1 MSLPSVPAPVPG
13 GASLFGLDPTF
24 TNLNHGSVGAVPLTV
39 RNRRRLITD
48 ELEHDPRGFFKSRVR
63 RVTAARHAVAG
74 LVGADPE
81 LTAFVTNVTTGSAVV
96 LHSLGLRSGDEVVTT
111 IHGYGAI
118 GFNVDA
124 YAPAGVVHKV
134 ADMPLIP
141 TDDEVVDGI
150 LAQVTDRT
158 RLVICDHI
166 TSATA
171 RLFPIARI
179 AAELRSRGVP
189 LLVDAAHV
197 PGHIPADVTALGA
210 DFWVGNLHKWAF
222 APRGSALLTVA
233 PEWKDR
239 IRPLVISWENE
250 AGYPVAVE
258 YNGTD
263 DWTNYLAAPAGVELL
278 DDLGP
283 ELVAAHNRRLAH
295 YGLSVLSKAL
305 NVETPDAGPSE
316 LAMRLVFLPEG
327 VGDTQE
333 KCARIEQAVRDELR
347 TELTVNSFGGTG
359 TMRVAAQIYNTPADY
374 ERLADRLPALLHSL
388 T

>member
-1 MSLPSVPAPVPG
+1 MSHPSAPAPVPG

-48 ELEHDPRGFFKSRVR
+48 ELERDPRGFFKTRVP

-81 LTAFVTNVTTGSAVV
+81 LTAFVTNVTTGTAVV
-96 LHSLGLRSGDEVVTT
+96 LHSLGLTTGDEVVTT
-111 IHGYGAI
+111 VHGYGAV

-134 ADMPLIP
+134 ADMPLLP

-171 RLFPIARI
+171 RLLPIERI
-179 AAELRSRGVP
+179 NTELRSRGVP

-197 PGHIPADVTALGA
+197 PGHLPADVTALGA

-239 IRPLVISWENE
+239 IRPLVVSWENE

-278 DDLGP
+278 ADLGL
-283 ELVAAHNRRLAH
+283 ERVQTHNRQLAH

-305 NVETPDAGPSE
+305 NVETPDSGPSD

-347 TELTVNSFGGTG
+347 TELTVNAFGGRG
-359 TMRVAAQIYNTPADY
+359 TMRIAAQIHNTPADY

-388 T
+388 A

>member
-1 MSLPSVPAPVPG
+1 MSHPSAPAPVPG
-13 GASLFGLDPTF
+13 GASLFGLAPDF
-24 TNLNHGSVGAVPLTV
+24 TNLNHGAVGAVPLTV

-48 ELEHDPRGFFKSRVR
+48 ELELDPRGFFKTRVE
-63 RVTAARHAVAG
+63 RVTAARHAVVG

-81 LTAFVTNVTTGSAVV
+81 LSSFVTNVTTGTAIV
-96 LHSLGLRSGDEVVTT
+96 LRSLDLTAGDEVVTT
-111 IHGYGAI
+111 VHGYGAI
-118 GFNVDA
+118 GYNVDA
-124 YAPAGVVHKV
+124 YAPAGVIHKV

-150 LAQVTDRT
+150 LAQITDRT
-158 RLVICDHI
+158 RLVICDHV

-197 PGHIPADVTALGA
+197 PGHLPADVTALGA

-222 APRGSALLTVA
+222 APRGTALLAVT
-233 PEWKDR
+233 PEWKNR
-239 IRPLVISWENE
+239 IRPLVVSWEHE

-263 DWTNYLAAPAGVELL
+263 DWTNWLAAPAGIELL
-278 DDLGP
+278 TDLGP
-283 ELVAAHNRRLAH
+283 ERVQAHNRELAH

-305 NVETPDAGPSE
+305 NVETPDAGPSD

-333 KCARIEQAVRDELR
+333 KCGVIEQAVRERLR
-347 TELTVNSFGGTG
+347 TELTVNAFGGTG
-359 TMRVAAQIYNTPADY
+359 TMRIAAQIHNRPADY

-388 T
+388 A